1 MKYDEPYDHEAHKA
15 EPIALD
21 MNSVKIEK
29 TVTKEGKFCQPG
41 EWAVVTWKSFSIE
54 TDTETKSSEKN
65 PAFWQVGEY
74 KVSKCWELAIS

>member
-1 MKYDEPYDHEAHKA
+1 MKYNEPYDHEAHKA
-15 EPIALD
+15 EPVALD

-65 PAFWQVGEY
+65 PAYWQVGEY